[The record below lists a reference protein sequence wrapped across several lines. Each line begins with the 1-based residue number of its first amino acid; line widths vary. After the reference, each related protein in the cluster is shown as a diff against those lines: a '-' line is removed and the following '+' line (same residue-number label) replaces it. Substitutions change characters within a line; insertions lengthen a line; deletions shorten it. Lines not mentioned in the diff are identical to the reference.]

1 MATRYERSGPSVTI
15 SILWFRLR
23 ILNPQGKPLGP
34 GYHDDKIIVECRSPT
49 VNDLQGFVMA
59 HLNIASL
66 PKHIDELRLQLTKKP
81 LDILSINETRL
92 DDTIND
98 GLIHLNGY
106 DILRKDRNRMGGGVA
121 IYFRDNINTMN
132 RNELV
137 PDSLEALCVEVRKP
151 KSKPI
156 VIL

>member
-1 MATRYERSGPSVTI
+1 MIPD
-15 SILWFRLR
+15 LR
-23 ILNPQGKPLGP
+23 NRDFK
-34 GYHDDKIIVECRSPT
+34 KIVENGSPA

-98 GLIHLNGY
+98 GYI
-106 DILRKDRNRMGGGVA
+106 DRQ
-121 IYFRDNINTMN
+121 
-132 RNELV
+132 
-137 PDSLEALCVEVRKP
+137 
-151 KSKPI
+151 
-156 VIL
+156 

>member
-1 MATRYERSGPSVTI
+1 MIPD
-15 SILWFRLR
+15 LR
-23 ILNPQGKPLGP
+23 NRDFK
-34 GYHDDKIIVECRSPT
+34 KIVESRSPT

-98 GLIHLNGY
+98 GLIHLNG
-106 DILRKDRNRMGGGVA
+106 
-121 IYFRDNINTMN
+121 TMHYV
-132 RNELV
+132 RTE
-137 PDSLEALCVEVRKP
+137 VERAVE
-151 KSKPI
+151 
-156 VIL
+156 